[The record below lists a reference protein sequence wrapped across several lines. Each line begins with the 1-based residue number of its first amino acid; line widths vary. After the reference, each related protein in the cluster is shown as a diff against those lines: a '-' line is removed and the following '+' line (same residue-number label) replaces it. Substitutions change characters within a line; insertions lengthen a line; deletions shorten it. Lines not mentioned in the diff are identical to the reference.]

1 MAGKRIPDLD
11 FLRGIAIIGVLFRHS
26 AWDNNFARAGWAG
39 VDLFFVLSGFLVSGL
54 LFNEF
59 KKSGKVRIGRFLI
72 RRAFKI
78 YPTFYIFLIAAFIFY
93 PWING
98 HPFPLSNMLSEILF
112 IQTYLQGCFIH
123 TWSLAIEE
131 HFYLLLS
138 FFVFIVLSV
147 NSLENRRLMI
157 SMLVSS
163 IILVIAMRMQYIY
176 AHRNDPY
183 LAIFYTHLRMDGL
196 LLGVLLSYLI
206 HFREG
211 FTQYINRHKT
221 AFLLAGIVL
230 ISPLFY
236 IKAGSMFYNTIGF
249 NTVHLG
255 FAVLVAYA
263 AQGDLVSRFRM
274 FLPMDYLIRITSYI
288 GIYSYSI
295 YVWHLLLSD
304 FIEKVLHLK
313 TGGVLYLG
321 VTISVGILLSM
332 AIEQAFLR
340 IRDRY
345 FA

>member
-54 LFNEF
+54 LFSEF

-78 YPTFYIFLIAAFIFY
+78 YPTFYIFLIAAFTFY
-93 PWING
+93 PWVNG
-98 HPFPLSNMLSEILF
+98 HPFPISNMLSEILF
-112 IQTYLQGCFIH
+112 LQTYLQGCFIH

-138 FFVFIVLSV
+138 LFVFIVLSV

-157 SMLVSS
+157 SMLVAS
-163 IILVIAMRMQYIY
+163 ILLVIAMRLQYIY

-206 HFREG
+206 HFKDG
-211 FTQYINRHKT
+211 FTQYINRHKF
-221 AFLLAGIVL
+221 AVLIAGIVL

-236 IKAGSMFYNTIGF
+236 IKAGSPFYNTIGF
-249 NTVHLG
+249 NIVHLG

-263 AQGDLVSRFRM
+263 AQGDLVSRFSK
-274 FLPMDYLIRITSYI
+274 FLPVGYLTRITAYI

-304 FIEKVLHLK
+304 FIEKVLLLK

-332 AIEQAFLR
+332 AIEQAFLK

-345 FA
+345 FV